1 MLIQDNSNTIL
12 TKYISIYLKDTFN
25 QDIEVS
31 SIYNNPTMGYYN
43 IGTQVITNGYIAFPI
58 YSERILPDETI
69 IKYVDSYVYGF
80 VTYFNSNV
88 ITPKVEYSEYDTGS
102 TLAFNGGKTINFD
115 IELDLDD
122 DNITNL
128 KIIHIDPNTGKLKE
142 RQVGDFRY
150 FSYFTADEINNCI
163 LQAKDPDNPVIRCI
177 TANCR
182 QYDSLCGMIYE
193 WLKDRFPFLPV
204 KDDIE
209 TFYGDI
215 ANYFL
220 FGNIYFNR
228 NKLPYDIDDM
238 IGFFLF
244 DRVITE
250 RSSHEDIEYA
260 YNLLRYNR
268 NVIEGVLNI
277 PIDKKAVPG
286 KWDNLHDCLYKYQMY
301 LNKSNQRFTDFDQ
314 DELDRLNTETDKV
327 NYRKSVLD
335 SIDNLYS
342 VVIPTGYLDPITER
356 YLLSEFVGDG
366 VYEYSSNNRNNLRT
380 Y

>member
-1 MLIQDNSNTIL
+1 
-12 TKYISIYLKDTFN
+12 
-25 QDIEVS
+25 
-31 SIYNNPTMGYYN
+31 
-43 IGTQVITNGYIAFPI
+43 
-58 YSERILPDETI
+58 
-69 IKYVDSYVYGF
+69 
-80 VTYFNSNV
+80 
-88 ITPKVEYSEYDTGS
+88 
-102 TLAFNGGKTINFD
+102 
-115 IELDLDD
+115 
-122 DNITNL
+122 
-128 KIIHIDPNTGKLKE
+128 
-142 RQVGDFRY
+142 
-150 FSYFTADEINNCI
+150 
-163 LQAKDPDNPVIRCI
+163 
-177 TANCR
+177 
-182 QYDSLCGMIYE
+182 MIYE

-220 FGNIYFNR
+220 FGNTYFNR

-260 YNLLRYNR
+260 YNLLRYNK
-268 NVIEGVLNI
+268 NIMEGVLNI

-314 DELDRLNTETDKV
+314 DALDRLNTEEDKV